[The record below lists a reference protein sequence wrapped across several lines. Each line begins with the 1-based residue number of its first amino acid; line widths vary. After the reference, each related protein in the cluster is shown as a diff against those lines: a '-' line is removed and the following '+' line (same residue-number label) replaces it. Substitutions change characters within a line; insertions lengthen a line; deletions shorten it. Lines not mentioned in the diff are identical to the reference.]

1 MAIPQNNIKKPL
13 PKKPM
18 ATAKTEPINN
28 ALPKN
33 ENLGDI
39 AKTKETNFVQQE
51 QNAQNTNS
59 NKEIFKKTKK
69 PKNKKKIIFIVIFI
83 IILMAGAGVG
93 AYMLLKNIN
102 QQKLD
107 TPTFKII
114 ELANDTVIEV
124 ESVENAKEYKY
135 YVYDGTKNIILSQVS
150 SKNKLELKQVLKQP
164 GRFFI
169 KVQAL
174 AEKEDNNS
182 DISAEKE
189 FVNNLPL
196 ENANYYING
205 LESVIKNGV
214 NVGYKTNTNIA
225 DDTISW
231 ANDSRVKKYYVCYGA
246 NNDDEQVLKIEVLP
260 TNEETISFSLANIYE
275 FGGGIYNISVFA
287 VADEEKFYL
296 DNNLICNGKEQVKIE
311 YYETLPEPENLQYN
325 VNDKILKFTLDRNDV
340 YTGEFEIGLIYSDF
354 SSYYKIDGASIYDV
368 NQQKYVVDLS
378 QFVYDGLGR
387 ITVKALKQAFTYDS
401 SLAYIN
407 IE

>member
-1 MAIPQNNIKKPL
+1 M
-13 PKKPM
+13 
-18 ATAKTEPINN
+18 
-28 ALPKN
+28 
-33 ENLGDI
+33 
-39 AKTKETNFVQQE
+39 
-51 QNAQNTNS
+51 
-59 NKEIFKKTKK
+59 
-69 PKNKKKIIFIVIFI
+69 
-83 IILMAGAGVG
+83 
-93 AYMLLKNIN
+93 
-102 QQKLD
+102 
-107 TPTFKII
+107 
-114 ELANDTVIEV
+114 
-124 ESVENAKEYKY
+124 ENAKEYKY